1 VWEKNNMIVYTDAFM
16 VRIERLSLNNI
27 PISQMMRN
35 KEPISRC
42 VYLNIY
48 QMNCVFDDTTNRLVW
63 FYSVER
69 HFQQYFSYIVAVSF
83 IGGRNQRTVRKPP
96 ACHKS
101 LRNFITQCC
110 IEYTSP
116 ERDSNS

>member
-1 VWEKNNMIVYTDAFM
+1 MIVYTDAFM

-69 HFQQYFSYIVAVSF
+69 HFQQYFSYIVEHGDQFYWCLMPLSTMCQV
-83 IGGRNQRTVRKPP
+83 
-96 ACHKS
+96 
-101 LRNFITQCC
+101 
-110 IEYTSP
+110 
-116 ERDSNS
+116 